1 MGDLAPPSPK
11 SFPGKGWLLQG
22 LGGVLWGCS
31 GAARAGWEL
40 SSSFFAEQPRAAQAE
55 PVQAGAL
62 LPPPT
67 QTLFGREERQE
78 KKNRRQIETYL
89 GVFACH
95 PHRSPSA

>member
-1 MGDLAPPSPK
+1 MGDLAPPAQRAFQERAGCSK
-11 SFPGKGWLLQG
+11 AW
-22 LGGVLWGCS
+22 GVLWGCS
-31 GAARAGWEL
+31 GAAWAGWEL